1 MCKQNYVKLANQG
14 RQFVVNKI
22 MILQIKDRQFVVNKI
37 MFKIANQRYT
47 SCCKQKL
54 LKPKSRK
61 CVSLVTCKTIEVTD
75 CKQSVKLV

>member
-14 RQFVVNKI
+14 S
-22 MILQIKDRQFVVNKI
+22 QFVVNKI
-37 MFKIANQRYT
+37 MFNIANQIYT
-47 SCCKQKL
+47 SWCKQKFL
-54 LKPKSRK
+54 MPKSRK